1 MFCRKCGAQNDDNNY
16 RCGACGEVL
25 QSAAAGAAAAPGTPP
40 TKINNNLIL
49 AIVVAVLCCLPFG
62 IVGIVYAAQVNGKA
76 LGGDIAGAQDY
87 ARKAKLW
94 SLWGLGIGLGVCL
107 LYGIM
112 IFGGLMSEISRRS

>member
-25 QSAAAGAAAAPGTPP
+25 QSAAAGAAAPGMPP

-49 AIVVAVLCCLPFG
+49 AIVVTVLCCLPFG
-62 IVGIVYAAQVNGKA
+62 VVGIVYAAQVNGKA
-76 LGGDIAGAQDY
+76 QVGDIAGAQDY

-94 SLWGLGIGLGVCL
+94 SLWGLGIGLGACL
-107 LYGIM
+107 LYGIL
-112 IFGGLMSEISRRS
+112 IFGFGLSQMNR